1 MEVPSMKNERKAKVK
16 QQLKERERRV
26 RRGVVASYLH
36 ELSARHRVE
45 PQPLVA
51 RTSR

>member
-1 MEVPSMKNERKAKVK
+1 MKDERKAKVK
-16 QQLKERERRV
+16 QLKERERRV

-36 ELSARHRVE
+36 ELSVRHRVE

-51 RTSR
+51 RAGG